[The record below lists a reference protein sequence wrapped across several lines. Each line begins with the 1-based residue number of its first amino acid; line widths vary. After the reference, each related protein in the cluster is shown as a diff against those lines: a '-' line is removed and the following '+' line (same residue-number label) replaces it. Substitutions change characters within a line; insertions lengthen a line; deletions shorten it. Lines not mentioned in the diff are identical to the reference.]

1 MSVFTISKQTRYKV
15 DVNMT
20 TQNYPVKTE
29 LFASKAPLE
38 WAIVNNGT
46 LYTAQIPIDQTG
58 VVVSGGI
65 ESQTR
70 RTLDN
75 LVHTLECAGESMN
88 SVLQVLIYVTDR
100 EYLAT
105 VNKVYAEYFNAPYP
119 NRAAMVVAGLARE
132 EMLVELV
139 VYAAVST

>member
-1 MSVFTISKQTRYKV
+1 MDI
-15 DVNMT
+15 NMT
-20 TQNYPVKTE
+20 TQSYPVKTE

-58 VVVSGGI
+58 VVVEGGI
-65 ESQTR
+65 EAQTR

-75 LVHTLECAGESMN
+75 LVHTLECAGESLS

-119 NRAAMVVAGLARE
+119 NRAAIVVAGLARE

-139 VYAAVST
+139 VYAAVKTELNPT

>member
-1 MSVFTISKQTRYKV
+1 
-15 DVNMT
+15 MT
-20 TQNYPVKTE
+20 TQSYPVKTE

-58 VVVSGGI
+58 VVVEGGI
-65 ESQTR
+65 EAQTR

-75 LVHTLECAGESMN
+75 LVHTLECAGESLS

-119 NRAAMVVAGLARE
+119 NRAAIVVAGLARE

-139 VYAAVST
+139 VYAAVKTELNPT

>member
-1 MSVFTISKQTRYKV
+1 MSLQENKQA
-15 DVNMT
+15 
-20 TQNYPVKTE
+20 VKTS

-38 WAIVNNGT
+38 WAITHNGT
-46 LYTAQIPIDQTG
+46 LYTAQIPIDQNGG
-58 VVVSGGI
+58 VVEGGI
-65 ESQTR
+65 EAQTR
-70 RTLDN
+70 KTLDN
-75 LVHTLECAGESMN
+75 LVHTLECAGESLD

-139 VYAAVST
+139 VYAAVKE

>member
-1 MSVFTISKQTRYKV
+1 M
-15 DVNMT
+15 NMK
-20 TQNYPVKTE
+20 TQSYPVKTE

-58 VVVSGGI
+58 VVVDGGI
-65 ESQTR
+65 EAQTR

-75 LVHTLECAGESMN
+75 LVHTLECAGESLN

-100 EYLAT
+100 KYLAT
-105 VNKVYAEYFNAPYP
+105 VNQVYAEYFNAPYP
-119 NRAAMVVAGLARE
+119 NRAAIVVAGLARE
-132 EMLVELV
+132 EMLVEFV
-139 VYAAVST
+139 VYAAVNVELNPN